1 MEPTLLTGSARLRL
15 EERSSAGGGGVEEGS
30 HYWVDETA
38 DCVNVE
44 VGGIFFR
51 LRRSRLR
58 TQSQT
63 VDRLLAGRTPAAERQ
78 ETIVIE
84 GVDAHDF
91 QEMLKAMNDA
101 V

>member
-15 EERSSAGGGGVEEGS
+15 DERSSIWGGGAGEENR
-30 HYWVDETA
+30 YWLDEAA

-44 VGGIFFR
+44 VEGVLFR

-58 TQSQT
+58 AHSQT
-63 VDRLLAGRTPAAERQ
+63 IDRLLAARMANSDRQ

-84 GVDAHDF
+84 GVDARDF
-91 QEMLKAMNDA
+91 QEMLKVIDDA